1 MLVSGGYPRTFFF
14 LPFGARIHRVEPLE
28 RLFCHTTIVLRFS
41 EIGRKPELDFQRC
54 PIWDVRGWGWQ
65 VAPAPAIPIQNPNG
79 PFGFWSLEFG
89 VWIWDCGFWISDFR
103 FWILGCCGIRSTCGR
118 PKHGRLNFGFRMLDF
133 GFCAR
138 FGLCKRL
145 LLLPA
150 ARVGGSYF
158 NLASSI
164 ITYYSVLMPW
174 TLKSSCFGFIEDQ
187 CALLI
192 SLVRIPA
199 ILPSNIL
206 GFLGF

>member
-1 MLVSGGYPRTFFF
+1 MPNLGRARVGLAGGPC
-14 LPFGARIHRVEPLE
+14 ARHP
-28 RLFCHTTIVLRFS
+28 
-41 EIGRKPELDFQRC
+41 
-54 PIWDVRGWGWQ
+54 
-65 VAPAPAIPIQNPNG
+65 NPKSKRAV
-79 PFGFWSLEFG
+79 WILEFR

-164 ITYYSVLMPW
+164 ITYYSALMSW
-174 TLKSSCFGFIEDQ
+174 TLKSSCFGFIEGQ

-199 ILPSNIL
+199 ILPVKFACSIKAEL
-206 GFLGF
+206 SLTL